1 MAINVSKIT
10 KATKL
15 LLFAFRN
22 YKKQF
27 LVMTILGTISGFFES
42 IGIAAVIPLF
52 YLMTNTGQSGTDI
65 ISRTIQNFFSISH
78 IPLNPPAILIFI
90 LLLFCA
96 KAVVYVIA
104 RYVNTKVTGHY
115 EEDARKD
122 LFSRTMHASWSFIL
136 NQKGGQLES
145 IILYDIE
152 KATSILGLITGLIL
166 TFTTFLTYA
175 FVAFSISAKTTLAI
189 MAIGIILFFIYK
201 PIFYGIRKLFQEV
214 SRLQKESN
222 HHVGESIAGA
232 KTIKSAAVEKIV
244 INKASDYFD
253 RLRRAKLS
261 AAIYKQ
267 STVSLIE
274 PLGFAVIA
282 FLFITTYHSPS
293 FNIAPFAVI
302 MYLIQRMFN
311 YFKTAQNQIHSI
323 NEAVPYLGTMLN
335 YRKNVVGS
343 REIWNG
349 DKHFSLN
356 KEIEFRNI
364 VFGYVKNRN
373 VLSSLNFTIKKGC
386 ITGIIGISGAGKT
399 TITDLLLRLFR
410 PIDGKIFVDGIDL
423 EDIDINDW
431 RKNIGYVSQDIFLM
445 NESIENNIRF
455 YNDKMSQADI
465 ITAAKA
471 ANIYETVQL
480 FPEKFKTIAGERGV
494 KLSGGQRQRIALARA
509 LARNPKLLILDEA
522 TSSID
527 NESEQ
532 LIQESIQN
540 LKGRTTIIIIAHR
553 SSSVMQADNL
563 LVLKNGQIVEQGK
576 PSDLLNNETSYFAKI
591 N

>member
-1 MAINVSKIT
+1 M
-10 KATKL
+10 
-15 LLFAFRN
+15 
-22 YKKQF
+22 
-27 LVMTILGTISGFFES
+27 
-42 IGIAAVIPLF
+42 
-52 YLMTNTGQSGTDI
+52 
-65 ISRTIQNFFSISH
+65 
-78 IPLNPPAILIFI
+78 IFI